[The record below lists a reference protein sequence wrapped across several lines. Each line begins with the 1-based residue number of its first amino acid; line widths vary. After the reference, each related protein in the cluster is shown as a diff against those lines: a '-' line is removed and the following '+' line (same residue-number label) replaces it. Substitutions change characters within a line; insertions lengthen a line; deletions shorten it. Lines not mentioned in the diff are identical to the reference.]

1 MRWMLLALPLAACTP
16 DVPTP
21 AKDLAWLVGSW
32 RTDDLRTET
41 VESWEVGPSGDLM
54 GQSRVKL
61 HTDAGD
67 AIGFAET
74 LLIADDPGGR
84 TYVAWPVDQ
93 QPTRFKVVEITPT
106 SMTVENGG
114 QAFPRKLVYT
124 RVGEILDVV
133 ASGTKDG
140 QPYEESYKL
149 THVAT
154 SQ

>member
-1 MRWMLLALPLAACTP
+1 MRWLMLALPLAACTP
-16 DVPTP
+16 ETPTP
-21 AKDLAWLVGSW
+21 AMELDWLIGSW

-41 VESWEVGPSGDLM
+41 VESWHAGPSGAMM

-93 QPTRFKVVEITPT
+93 QPATFKVVEITAT
-106 SMTVENGG
+106 SMTVENAG
-114 QAFPRKLVYT
+114 QAFPRKLSYS
-124 RVGEILDVV
+124 RAGEILDVV

-149 THVAT
+149 TRVVT
-154 SQ
+154 PE